1 MEVNQILQVVQLIQ
15 PHTHKLR
22 GNVGMEQDRDP
33 LKRPSYETQI
43 GNTTIKI
50 RSALPFMTTD
60 EQKKWWEDNDS
71 LPEVRMFKRAWI
83 ESLIQAAESAQKCD
97 SA

>member
-1 MEVNQILQVVQLIQ
+1 MSRVVPLPQR
-15 PHTHKLR
+15 HTHRTR
-22 GNVGMEQDRDP
+22 GNADMEQDRDP
-33 LKRPSYETQI
+33 LKRPTYVTQI

-50 RSALPFMTTD
+50 RSALPFMTPE
-60 EQKKWWEDNDS
+60 EQERWWKENDN

-83 ESLIQAAESAQKCD
+83 ESLIHVAKAEAAREHD